1 MIKKPNLIVN
11 LLLICSGASE
21 TLIYKCP
28 KFEIIKYASIGATI
42 FFTALLA
49 FVSCFFALSLIFDSL
64 FLIIVGSSLWAAIIF
79 NLDRYIVMSLRPTES
94 VKNNFLVSLP
104 RLIIAVLVAIVISKP
119 IEIKLFDS
127 EINLFLEQ
135 ERISNYRKIENK
147 YMSELNI
154 LDNKKNQINK
164 NYENKIQAGN
174 KFYEDYMCECN
185 GTCGTLIRGRGIEC
199 ITRKN
204 KYENYMSNLNI
215 EAKKKDSII
224 SFLASKEI
232 EINRLINSEKKLIA
246 SSMGFGFFDK
256 VNALRSIDSISSM
269 FIVFIFIMIETAPMF
284 TKLLSSKGPYDIL
297 ISKSELEFETEL
309 LKIRG
314 IHDIQIKRN
323 KVNEKDEEIK
333 LQSKGKEIKNISRQ
347 LVYQKYEKMRKKL
360 ESLN

>member
-1 MIKKPNLIVN
+1 
-11 LLLICSGASE
+11 
-21 TLIYKCP
+21 
-28 KFEIIKYASIGATI
+28 
-42 FFTALLA
+42 
-49 FVSCFFALSLIFDSL
+49 
-64 FLIIVGSSLWAAIIF
+64 
-79 NLDRYIVMSLRPTES
+79 
-94 VKNNFLVSLP
+94 
-104 RLIIAVLVAIVISKP
+104 
-119 IEIKLFDS
+119 
-127 EINLFLEQ
+127 
-135 ERISNYRKIENK
+135 
-147 YMSELNI
+147 
-154 LDNKKNQINK
+154 
-164 NYENKIQAGN
+164 
-174 KFYEDYMCECN
+174 MCECN

-232 EINRLINSEKKLIA
+232 EINRLINSEKKLIE
-246 SSMGFGFFDK
+246 SSMGFGFFDR

-309 LKIRG
+309 LKIKG